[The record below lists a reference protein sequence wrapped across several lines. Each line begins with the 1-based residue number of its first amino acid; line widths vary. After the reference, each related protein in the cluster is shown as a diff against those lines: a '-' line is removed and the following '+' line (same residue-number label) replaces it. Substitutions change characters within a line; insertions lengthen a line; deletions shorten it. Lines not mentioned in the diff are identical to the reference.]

1 MKIILLTILPIILLV
16 CMINILVSAVAGTNE
31 EHKKEM
37 RNEIITIFGTGILKV
52 LIFTIFISLIALLL
66 IR

>member
-1 MKIILLTILPIILLV
+1 MKIISFTILSIILLV
-16 CMINILVSAVAGTNE
+16 CMINILVNAVAGTNE

-37 RNEIITIFGTGILKV
+37 KNEVITIFGTGILKV
-52 LIFTIFISLIALLL
+52 LIFTMFISLIALLL